1 MAIQTSFAKEV
12 IWSQDCNYR
21 FLALLGNDGEFDLA
35 LLDVKNRVRD
45 LSLRENNLVLPI
57 FGYCFSLAHL
67 GEKFFG
73 IERGFNSLPHKG
85 SPFSSRKGCP
95 FPRRRQG
102 EAGGVLRFHSRNESL
117 ACPCRPCG
125 QSGLWDRDAPRA

>member
-1 MAIQTSFAKEV
+1 MAIQTSFAEKV
-12 IWSQDCNYR
+12 AWSQDCNHR

-45 LSLRENNLVLPI
+45 LSLRKNNLILPI

-73 IERGFNSLPHKG
+73 IESGLTSLPHKD
-85 SPFSSRKGCP
+85 SPFPPSPG
-95 FPRRRQG
+95 RRRCG
-102 EAGGVLRFHSRNESL
+102 HRRSYAMSGSGKIGLPVEFN
-117 ACPCRPCG
+117 RPAVVP
-125 QSGLWDRDAPRA
+125 DI